1 MLTVVFLAGVLAG
14 VLVEDLDGA
23 EDTEEEAND
32 EQDVADE
39 EETLPFE
46 PSVEKK

>member
-23 EDTEEEAND
+23 EDTEEEADD